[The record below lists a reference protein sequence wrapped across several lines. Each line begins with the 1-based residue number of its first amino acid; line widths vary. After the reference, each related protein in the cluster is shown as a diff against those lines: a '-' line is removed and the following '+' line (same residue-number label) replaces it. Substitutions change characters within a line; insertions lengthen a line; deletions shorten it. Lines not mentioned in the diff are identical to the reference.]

1 MSKVLFRVKLIY
13 SIAFVNIIIFL
24 LSLIS
29 LSVLRLLPP
38 FFPPCSFKDL
48 HSLFWAVDIM
58 GQILP

>member
-29 LSVLRLLPP
+29 LSVLRLLPL
-38 FFPPCSFKDL
+38 FPPL
-48 HSLFWAVDIM
+48 L
-58 GQILP
+58 L